1 LKIAVITDSTC
12 GLSSA
17 DQEKYHV
24 EVISTPIE
32 IAGQSFLEG
41 VNITT
46 KQFFE
51 IKRETGAL
59 PHTSQ
64 PRLGDVIATCQKLHQ
79 NGYEAIIA
87 IALSSGISGWF
98 NSLNSVQ
105 REHPEFNLY
114 PFDSGMTV
122 KMQGNL
128 AIAAAKMAENGLA
141 PTEIIERLEKLRS
154 TIDELFIV
162 DDLNNLQKN
171 GRLSNASAFIG
182 TLLHIKPLLTFE
194 DGKIVA
200 FDKVRSMKRAL
211 AKVEELAQERIN
223 KLPYKDKLCFLVIHS
238 NDLKQAE
245 KVKHDV
251 KQLFPDQNIEI
262 TEFTPSVATHLGEKS
277 MGFAWMYDFNKFDLT
292 R

>member
-1 LKIAVITDSTC
+1 MKIAVITDSTC

-17 DQEKYHV
+17 DQEKYQIQ
-24 EVISTPIE
+24 VIATPIE
-32 IAGQSFLEG
+32 IAGQSFLDG

-51 IKRETGAL
+51 IQKETGGF

-64 PRLGDVIATCQKLHQ
+64 PRLGDVIATCKKLHE
-79 NGYEAIIA
+79 NGYDAIIA
-87 IALSSGISGWF
+87 IALSSGISCWF
-98 NSLNSVQ
+98 NTLNSVKQ
-105 REHPEFNLY
+105 EHPEFNLY
-114 PFDSGMTV
+114 PYDSGMTV

-128 AIAAAKMAENGLA
+128 AIAAAKMAANDLA
-141 PTEIIERLEKLRS
+141 PAEIIERLDQLRA

-182 TLLHIKPLLTFE
+182 SLLHIKPLLTFE

-211 AKVEELAQERIN
+211 AKVEELAQERIA

-245 KVKHDV
+245 KMQHDV
-251 KQLFPDQNIEI
+251 KQLFPGQAVEF
-262 TEFTPSVATHLGEKS
+262 TEFTPSIATHLGEKS
-277 MGFAWMYDFNKFDLT
+277 MGFAWMYDINKFDLE